1 MGDGEGV
8 TLLYDD
14 DITPTTVEKVRAVV
28 LTNGWAWQVRSLM
41 DYFGWEADSVVCL
54 GWGHD
59 EAVTRARVRV
69 AIIRCW
75 DSEEGR
81 RLYELCRESYQ
92 AVVREGWLEEQRL

>member
-8 TLLYDD
+8 TLLYDPF
-14 DITPTTVEKVRAVV
+14 ITPTTVEKVRAVV
-28 LTNGWAWQVRSLM
+28 LTNGWAWQVRSYR
-41 DYFGWEADSVVCL
+41 DYVGWEADSVVCL
-54 GWGHD
+54 GYGDD

-81 RLYELCRESYQ
+81 RVYELLREGYQ
-92 AVVREGWLEEQRL
+92 AVVREGGLEEQRL